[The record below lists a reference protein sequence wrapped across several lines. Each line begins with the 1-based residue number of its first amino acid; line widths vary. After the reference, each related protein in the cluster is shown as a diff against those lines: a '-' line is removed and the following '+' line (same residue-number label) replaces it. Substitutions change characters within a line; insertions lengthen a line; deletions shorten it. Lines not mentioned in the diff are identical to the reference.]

1 VCCPP
6 QVTNVNNDKVNA
18 LIVSNIKAGRRYG
31 VYFADLI
38 KMSEFVYA
46 SNMLVAGAPCN
57 YSELLRLVSLGKCNP
72 KTHGA
77 SMHTGYVSETVL
89 NASVR
94 AVPDVQK
101 TTLQRKLAPGD
112 EHAGLQALSARACL
126 APVGCVRRLSFDRR
140 DRGRRHEGRKE
151 ERNVSRTRI
160 RSFMI
165 VRLYHLTVYLSWVN
179 MRSHG
184 QWRAGTTRCSRCS
197 KQLFK

>member
-1 VCCPP
+1 MCCPP

-77 SMHTGYVSETVL
+77 S
-89 NASVR
+89 
-94 AVPDVQK
+94 
-101 TTLQRKLAPGD
+101 PGD
-112 EHAGLQALSARACL
+112 VPPCMCTTVMEHVMAC
-126 APVGCVRRLSFDRR
+126 R
-140 DRGRRHEGRKE
+140 
-151 ERNVSRTRI
+151 
-160 RSFMI
+160 RSF
-165 VRLYHLTVYLSWVN
+165 
-179 MRSHG
+179 
-184 QWRAGTTRCSRCS
+184 
-197 KQLFK
+197 